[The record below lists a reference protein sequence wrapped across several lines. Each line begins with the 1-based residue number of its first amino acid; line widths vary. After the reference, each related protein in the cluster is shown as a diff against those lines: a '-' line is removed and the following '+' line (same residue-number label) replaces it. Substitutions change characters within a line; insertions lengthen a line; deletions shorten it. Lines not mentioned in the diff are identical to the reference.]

1 MASPKIEATAKE
13 NNDEL
18 KTLIVQ
24 EIQNCRGVLNFVRLE
39 WQNMKQQE
47 DNIVKVEKKRLDEA
61 HKPIKQQECTYN
73 EVKKLLEILRTNHSV
88 QLVHDTLLV
97 EQKNEAFLIEESFN
111 AIKIPRVKLGE
122 ENSRRTQ
129 VSKTVFERETRT
141 LERIITKLQQMAETA
156 GIFLDDVIIVE
167 QNTSGFTNTA
177 ENVRLSPAARSR
189 HFDAVIAQGTP

>member
-97 EQKNEAFLIEESFN
+97 EQKKEAFLIEESFN
-111 AIKIPRVKLGE
+111 AIKIPRVKLRE

-177 ENVRLSPAARSR
+177 ENVRLSPAAWSR